1 MWYYYG
7 PVGTF
12 SIVPLPTGGCVL
24 WIDNDELGTYL
35 APEAAAEAVCS
46 QKTGYRPWDEL
57 PEVNPPAQLSEW
69 MVVHGGPG
77 MP

>member
-12 SIVPLPTGGCVL
+12 SIVPQSSGGCVL
-24 WIDNDELGTYL
+24 WIDNDELGTYP
-35 APEAAAEAVCS
+35 APEAAVEAVCS
-46 QKTGYRPWDEL
+46 QKTGFAPWDEL
-57 PEVNPPAQLSEW
+57 PEVNPPTQLSEW
-69 MVVHGGPG
+69 IMVRGAPG